1 MEFINPEL
9 LGSYDFFKSNF
20 KQPIEKDR
28 DEGAILE
35 LKKIVDPFLLRRTK
49 YEVAPELPEKL
60 VQSLMV
66 DMTPEQ
72 ERLFEERKSAARN
85 LILNLDES
93 DREFH
98 IHVFKEILFLRQ
110 IANHPRLYDKDWANG
125 SGKMELV
132 LNKLRELVLSGKK
145 ILVFSS
151 FTSLLDLVAEDLNK
165 ENLSYLM
172 LTGSMRQKDREKVV
186 KQFQNN
192 EDKKIFLISIKAGGA
207 GLNLTAAEY
216 VFILDPWWNPFIE
229 EQAIARAHRIGQK
242 QQVHVVK
249 FISKNSIEE
258 KIQKLQN
265 RKKLLNDDILSE
277 ASETSLGRQ
286 DLLDILD

>member
-1 MEFINPEL
+1 
-9 LGSYDFFKSNF
+9 
-20 KQPIEKDR
+20 
-28 DEGAILE
+28 
-35 LKKIVDPFLLRRTK
+35 
-49 YEVAPELPEKL
+49 
-60 VQSLMV
+60 
-66 DMTPEQ
+66 
-72 ERLFEERKSAARN
+72 
-85 LILNLDES
+85 
-93 DREFH
+93 
-98 IHVFKEILFLRQ
+98 
-110 IANHPRLYDKDWANG
+110 
-125 SGKMELV
+125 MELV

-265 RKKLLNDDILSE
+265 RKKLLNDDILSD
-277 ASETSLGRQ
+277 ASNKRLGRQ